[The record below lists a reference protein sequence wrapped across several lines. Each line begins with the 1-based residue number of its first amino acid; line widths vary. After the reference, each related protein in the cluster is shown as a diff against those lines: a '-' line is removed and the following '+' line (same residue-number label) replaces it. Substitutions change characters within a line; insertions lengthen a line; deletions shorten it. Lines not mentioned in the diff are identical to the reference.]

1 MFTQLG
7 LSNLWNDLKTEKCLS
22 SQDILIICDSHQERC
37 MKIYMYREGRYA
49 YFSSKQTSDRTGS
62 RFEVWVRKNNW
73 RPARLFDNDKE
84 ELLLGS
90 TEEQGIK

>member
-1 MFTQLG
+1 
-7 LSNLWNDLKTEKCLS
+7 
-22 SQDILIICDSHQERC
+22 
-37 MKIYMYREGRYA
+37 MYREGRYA